1 MTTKVTDEARIDLKL
16 TKKDAIQFWLTL
28 INEYHFTSVF
38 HWSGK
43 EKVNKC
49 PEMRYS
55 QNDFNG
61 LFKSYLHYFREAYVL
76 GFKFWTPATVHNH
89 PTQVF
94 ILILLHVILC
104 YGSEVCQ

>member
-1 MTTKVTDEARIDLKL
+1 MTTKVTDEARIDLNL

-55 QNDFNG
+55 ENDFNG

-76 GFKFWTPATVHNH
+76 GFKFWNSSYGAQSSNSSFHSDIVT
-89 PTQVF
+89 
-94 ILILLHVILC
+94 C
-104 YGSEVCQ
+104 YPVLWL